1 MLIARANQQSSDAKV
16 QKTLIE
22 LIETIIVYKFPD
34 LTRQE
39 IEDMLRLSDLK
50 KTKVYQEAFEEGSQQ
65 GEQRGEQRGELKMQL
80 QIIPRLLSRGLS
92 IEEIAEITGLEVE
105 QVCQATNQ
113 Q

>member
-1 MLIARANQQSSDAKV
+1 MLIARVNQQASNARV

-22 LIETIIVYKFPD
+22 LIDTIIVYKFPD

-65 GEQRGEQRGELKMQL
+65 GEVKIQL
-80 QIIPRLLSRGLS
+80 QIIPRLLSCGLS

-105 QVCQATNQ
+105 RVRQATNQ